1 MNEAARRI
9 LTALNG
15 AGYEAYIVGG
25 AVRDILMKR
34 RPHDYDIVTSA
45 RPEEVAAVAAEQ
57 GWGYVDGKGLAFGVS
72 RVITGGESFEVAAF
86 RSEIYGTDSH
96 RPERIRYASTLRE
109 DVQRRDFTVNALAM
123 DKDGAVYDYKK
134 EAPCRRRRPGRS
146 FSRRRAAPLP
156 PLPFCRTARFRD
168 GQGDGL
174 RYGKGLSARGR
185 SFRRTGRRRDG
196 ASSRDACR
204 L

>member
-86 RSEIYGTDSH
+86 AAKFTARTATGPSGFGMRRHSERMCS
-96 RPERIRYASTLRE
+96 AATLR
-109 DVQRRDFTVNALAM
+109 
-123 DKDGAVYDYKK
+123 
-134 EAPCRRRRPGRS
+134 
-146 FSRRRAAPLP
+146 
-156 PLPFCRTARFRD
+156 
-168 GQGDGL
+168 
-174 RYGKGLSARGR
+174 
-185 SFRRTGRRRDG
+185 
-196 ASSRDACR
+196 
-204 L
+204 

>member
-25 AVRDILMKR
+25 AVRDMLMKK

-72 RVITGGESFEVAAF
+72 RVMRVVKVLKSPPFAVKSTARTVTGLSGFGMRRHSEKMCSAA
-86 RSEIYGTDSH
+86 
-96 RPERIRYASTLRE
+96 TLR
-109 DVQRRDFTVNALAM
+109 
-123 DKDGAVYDYKK
+123 
-134 EAPCRRRRPGRS
+134 
-146 FSRRRAAPLP
+146 
-156 PLPFCRTARFRD
+156 
-168 GQGDGL
+168 
-174 RYGKGLSARGR
+174 
-185 SFRRTGRRRDG
+185 
-196 ASSRDACR
+196 
-204 L
+204 